1 MSDKWQRPSYDSRA
15 HGSNDKR
22 SSAPPDDKTLDPRC
36 SLPFQLIRPNY
47 TKGPLLF
54 RPVPGRDYD
63 NPNNLTGG
71 RESAAQRH
79 YSHFMFPVPA
89 AKYFGGDDRDK
100 YTILLHQPGDEA
112 SRRNEPYTNFYWSCF
127 RAHKEGVFAGG
138 RSWDARWNQLMV
150 GSAGKGASITRP
162 TTLNFM
168 QGFVYANGDVEH
180 IGNGREHALGEAPGE
195 AMCVIQLPASANS
208 LFNIFDTPA
217 DSFDGNPDVDYNAPY
232 LYGDPVGTFDPDT
245 RTVAGG
251 YFVCA
256 FNPKVTKLQARIAV
270 NPKSPWLS
278 MSWSGTID
286 PKKPTGYEFAIS
298 RVLGVGGQKF
308 KPSLSTEQVERVVKS
323 SFFWTPSGV
332 NAGILHFPSN
342 EEKCVIIAQ
351 AFRSIPKLVEW
362 AWFDRSE
369 YMTADVRKI
378 LGNAKSSVPAAE
390 EAPRPKKAAMVNT
403 MEFED
408 DDDFSPP
415 VSKKPVAPVRPVNNQ
430 TFTDDDDDDLPVL
443 KKVAAAPVVDDD
455 DEDDAVVP
463 TPIRPPVLDDDEDDA
478 ELSVP
483 TKAAPVDEDDLEE
496 GEADDADEFEE
507 DGDDDD
513 DMPPPPK
520 SARNAPPKSPAPKP
534 PRKK

>member
-1 MSDKWQRPSYDSRA
+1 
-15 HGSNDKR
+15 
-22 SSAPPDDKTLDPRC
+22 
-36 SLPFQLIRPNY
+36 
-47 TKGPLLF
+47 
-54 RPVPGRDYD
+54 
-63 NPNNLTGG
+63 
-71 RESAAQRH
+71 
-79 YSHFMFPVPA
+79 
-89 AKYFGGDDRDK
+89 
-100 YTILLHQPGDEA
+100 
-112 SRRNEPYTNFYWSCF
+112 
-127 RAHKEGVFAGG
+127 
-138 RSWDARWNQLMV
+138 
-150 GSAGKGASITRP
+150 
-162 TTLNFM
+162 
-168 QGFVYANGDVEH
+168 
-180 IGNGREHALGEAPGE
+180 
-195 AMCVIQLPASANS
+195 
-208 LFNIFDTPA
+208 
-217 DSFDGNPDVDYNAPY
+217 
-232 LYGDPVGTFDPDT
+232 
-245 RTVAGG
+245 
-251 YFVCA
+251 
-256 FNPKVTKLQARIAV
+256 
-270 NPKSPWLS
+270 

-390 EAPRPKKAAMVNT
+390 EAPRPKKAAIIQDV
-403 MEFED
+403 ED

-415 VSKKPVAPVRPVNNQ
+415 VSKKPAAPVRPANNQ
-430 TFTDDDDDDLPVL
+430 TFTDDDDDLDLPVL
-443 KKVAAAPVVDDD
+443 KKVAAPVVDDD